1 MNKINKIPSRNVK
14 SKKNANIFFCKN
26 AQNHIKARIILKNI
40 YFSGT
45 RIIKEFYLYIAVNIF
60 FILMLIL
67 L

>member
-1 MNKINKIPSRNVK
+1 M
-14 SKKNANIFFCKN
+14 SKAKKTQIFFFVKN
-26 AQNHIKARIILKNI
+26 AQNHIKARITLKNI
-40 YFSGT
+40 FFSGT